1 MDAYI
6 YVYISAYACII
17 LYIILYTVSC
27 SCVCVLYTN
36 YAHVWLIML
45 HTLIQLQLGIANS
58 LIFTWSCYCTNNK
71 LIIVST
77 SMFQI
82 LFFEL
87 LSHFWDIQVLWFN
100 LLKKCFS
107 GWKQLNVLYCMLI
120 EDYGKYWLSSLLYM

>member
-100 LLKKCFS
+100 LLKKCTVCLLKIMES
-107 GWKQLNVLYCMLI
+107 IDCHRYCTC
-120 EDYGKYWLSSLLYM
+120 SSNFKC